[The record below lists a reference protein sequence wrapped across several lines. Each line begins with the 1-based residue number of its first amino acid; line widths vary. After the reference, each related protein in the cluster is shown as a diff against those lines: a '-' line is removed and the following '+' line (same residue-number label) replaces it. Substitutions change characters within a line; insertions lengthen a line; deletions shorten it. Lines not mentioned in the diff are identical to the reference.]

1 MKVKVYL
8 IAGEPSGDLLAS
20 RVMRALKRQ
29 NKNICFYGLGGE
41 TMQAEGLK
49 SLFNIQELTVMGL
62 FEVLPKLPK
71 ILKRFKQIIQ
81 DIEKVK
87 PDIIMTVDSYSFSAR
102 LHKLL
107 TKRHCQIPHVHLVAP
122 QVWAWKKGRAKTIHK
137 FIDHLFCLLPTEE
150 KYFKPYGMSTTFVGH
165 PVIEGGA
172 DKGSAERFFK
182 NYHLSKKKEIICMLP
197 GSRHNEI
204 AYLLPCFK
212 EVAEQ
217 LYAENSNRIFVIP
230 TVDTVKEKLAKQLA
244 GWSVPH
250 LLITGEKNRYDAFAA
265 ARVAFAASGTVSLE
279 LAMAGVPH
287 LITYR
292 MNPLTAALAR
302 RVLKIKYVNLLNL
315 LVDKPIIPELL
326 QENCTVEKLVETVHS
341 LLSNKRQNVAPAL
354 KKLGLDAKHK
364 TTPAERVASVLIKM
378 ARPK

>member
-1 MKVKVYL
+1 MTLKVYL

-29 NKNICFYGLGGE
+29 HKGVKFYGLGGE

-71 ILKRFKQIIQ
+71 ILKRFKQIIK
-81 DIEKVK
+81 DIDQVK
-87 PDIIMTVDSYSFSAR
+87 PDVIMTVDSYSFSAH

-107 TKRHCQIPHVHLVAP
+107 TKRHCKIPHVHLVAP
-122 QVWAWKKGRAKTIHK
+122 QVWAWKKGRAKTVHK
-137 FIDHLFCLLPTEE
+137 FINHLFCLLPTEE
-150 KYFKPYGMSTTFVGH
+150 KYFKPYGMPTTFVGH

-172 DKGSAERFFK
+172 DKGNANRFLK
-182 NYHLSKKKEIICMLP
+182 TYRLSKDKEIICMLP

-212 EVAEQ
+212 AVAEQ
-217 LYAENSNRIFVIP
+217 LYMENPNRIFVIP
-230 TVDTVKEKLAKQLA
+230 TVDTVKEKLAKKLA
-244 GWSVPH
+244 AWSVPH
-250 LLITGEKNRYDAFAA
+250 ILITGEKNRYDAFAA

-287 LITYR
+287 LVAYK
-292 MNPLTAALAR
+292 MNPLTAALAK

-315 LVDKPIIPELL
+315 LVNKPIIPELL
-326 QENCTVEKLVETVHS
+326 QENCTVENLVKTLHD
-341 LLSNKRQNVAPAL
+341 LLQHKKQNVAPAL
-354 KKLGLDAKHK
+354 KKLGLDARNKI
-364 TTPAERVASVLIKM
+364 TPAERVATALIKM
-378 ARPK
+378 ARKK

>member
-1 MKVKVYL
+1 MALKVYL

-29 NKNICFYGLGGE
+29 NKGVQFFGVGGE

-49 SLFNIQELTVMGL
+49 SLFDIQELTVMGF

-71 ILKRFKQIIQ
+71 ILKRFNQIIR
-81 DIEKVK
+81 DIEKVN

-102 LHKLL
+102 LHKML

-122 QVWAWKKGRAKTIHK
+122 QVWAWKKGRAKTVHK

-150 KYFKPYGMSTTFVGH
+150 KYFKPYGMATTFVGH

-172 DKGSAERFFK
+172 DKGKASRFLK
-182 NYHLSKKKEIICMLP
+182 KYHINTHKEVVIILP

-212 EVAEQ
+212 TVAEQ
-217 LYAENSNRIFVIP
+217 LYAENSNRVFVIP
-230 TVDTVKEKLAKQLA
+230 TVDTVKTKLAKQLA
-244 GWSVPH
+244 TWSVPH
-250 LLITGEKNRYDAFAA
+250 IVVTGEQNRYDAFAA
-265 ARVAFAASGTVSLE
+265 AKVAFAASGTVSLE

-287 LITYR
+287 LIAYK

-315 LVDKPIIPELL
+315 LVNKPVIPELL
-326 QENCTVEKLVETVHS
+326 QENCTPDKLVATIHE
-341 LLSNKRQNVAPAL
+341 LLKVKKQNVAGAL
-354 KKLGLDAKHK
+354 NKLGLDKKTK
-364 TTPAERVASVLIKM
+364 TTPAERVAVALVRM
-378 ARPK
+378 ARVK

>member
-1 MKVKVYL
+1 MTLKVYL
-8 IAGEPSGDLLAS
+8 VAGEPSGDLLAS

-29 NKNICFYGLGGE
+29 CKGVKFYGIGGE

-49 SLFNIQELTVMGL
+49 SLFDIQELTVMGL

-71 ILKRFKQIIQ
+71 ILKRFNQLLKN
-81 DIEKVK
+81 IERVQ
-87 PDIIMTVDSYSFSAR
+87 PDIIMTVDSYSFSAH

-107 TKRHCQIPHVHLVAP
+107 TKRHCKIPHVHLVAP
-122 QVWAWKKGRAKTIHK
+122 QVWAWKKSRAKTVHK
-137 FIDHLFCLLPTEE
+137 FIDRLFCLLPTEE
-150 KYFKPYGMSTTFVGH
+150 KYFKPYGMATTFVGH

-172 DKGSAERFFK
+172 DKGNANRFLK
-182 NYHLSKKKEIICMLP
+182 NYHLNKNKEIICMLP

-212 EVAEQ
+212 AVAEQ
-217 LYAENSNRIFVIP
+217 LYMENPNRIFVIP
-230 TVDTVKEKLAKQLA
+230 TVDTVKEKLAKKLA
-244 GWSVPH
+244 TWSIPH
-250 LLITGEKNRYDAFAA
+250 ILITGEKNRYDAFAA

-287 LITYR
+287 LIAYK
-292 MNPLTAALAR
+292 MNSLTATLAR

-315 LVDKPIIPELL
+315 LVNKPIIPELL
-326 QENCTVEKLVETVHS
+326 QENCTTEKLVTTIHD

-354 KKLGLDAKHK
+354 KKLGLDTHSN
-364 TTPAERVASVLIKM
+364 TTPAERVAAALIKM
-378 ARPK
+378 ARKK